1 MSSLVGYE
9 PYINN
14 CIAIF
19 TEKLKF
25 HAKERKSLDLAAWF
39 QFYAFDVIGEI
50 TVRTITHI
58 FIFFSLHSPKLGA
71 ITGPQT

>member
-19 TEKLKF
+19 DEKLKF
-25 HAKERKSLDLAAWF
+25 HARERKSLDLAAWF
-39 QFYAFDVIGEI
+39 QLYAFDVIGEI
-50 TVRTITHI
+50 TVRITRP
-58 FIFFSLHSPKLGA
+58 LPNTKTRKGK
-71 ITGPQT
+71 P

>member
-19 TEKLKF
+19 DEKLKL
-25 HAKERKSLDLAAWF
+25 HAKEGKKLDLAAWF
-39 QFYAFDVIGEI
+39 QLYAFDVIGEI
-50 TVRTITHI
+50 TV
-58 FIFFSLHSPKLGA
+58 
-71 ITGPQT
+71 